1 VESGDLET
9 VDSGGVGI
17 PAAGMVETDKPCG
30 DGDGATATA
39 TATASNGFR
48 RHEPFQWVSFVALLC
63 LHIYVSHD

>member
-9 VDSGGVGI
+9 TDGGGVGI

-39 TATASNGFR
+39 TAMQPGG
-48 RHEPFQWVSFVALLC
+48 
-63 LHIYVSHD
+63 